1 MELQGKADFEKA
13 MQRIEAWFNHE
24 KLDRPPVRFAQHN
37 ADFASSHTLA
47 GRKWPSLKVRWF
59 DAEFQV
65 DFFLESI
72 RGPRA
77 HLQWRVRG

>member
-1 MELQGKADFEKA
+1 MELEGKPDFEEA
-13 MQRIEAWFNHE
+13 LCRIEAWFNHE
-24 KLDRPPVRFAQHN
+24 TLARPPVRFAEHN

-47 GRKWPSLKVRWF
+47 SRAWPNLKARWF

-72 RGPRA
+72 RGRTF
-77 HLQWRVRG
+77 